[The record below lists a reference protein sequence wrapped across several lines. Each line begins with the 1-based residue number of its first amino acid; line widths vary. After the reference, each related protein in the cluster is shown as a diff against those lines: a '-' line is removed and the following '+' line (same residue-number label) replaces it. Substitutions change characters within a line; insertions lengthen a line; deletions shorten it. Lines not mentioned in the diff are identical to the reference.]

1 MKISIALLG
10 LSLVVLAVM
19 IFHAGHQELNL
30 RGLKTL
36 MAENLEEVERKEEAI
51 VVMKNKVTEMK
62 VALESAN
69 TKLDG
74 LKKQKEELEKSTK
87 EFDEKLN
94 TCTNQKARDKQIM
107 VALRAAL
114 CI

>member
-1 MKISIALLG
+1 MKFSIALLG
-10 LSLVVLAVM
+10 LSLVVLVVM
-19 IFHAGHQELNL
+19 VFHAGLQELNL
-30 RGLKTL
+30 RKLKTL

-62 VALESAN
+62 VTLESAN

-87 EFDEKLN
+87 ESDENLK
-94 TCTNQKARDKQIM
+94 TCTNQKARNKQTTTKTNKK
-107 VALRAAL
+107 V
-114 CI
+114 